1 MEIVCEDFQKALT
14 KIKLLRENA
23 NIIEET
29 VQRSVREIVQN
40 VRESRDEALSFY
52 TKKFDG
58 VEIKDVRVSEEEIKQ
73 ASMFVESSFLEAL
86 QEAKK
91 NIISYHEKQK
101 RQSMFDCTSK
111 GIIRGQIIRPLENIG
126 VYVPGGTASYP
137 SSVLMN
143 VLPAKLAGVKK
154 IVMVTPPR
162 AGGIDPHI
170 LVAASLAG
178 VDEIYMIGGAQAIA
192 ALAYGT
198 NRFQK

>member
-1 MEIVCEDFQKALT
+1 
-14 KIKLLRENA
+14 
-23 NIIEET
+23 
-29 VQRSVREIVQN
+29 
-40 VRESRDEALSFY
+40 
-52 TKKFDG
+52 
-58 VEIKDVRVSEEEIKQ
+58 
-73 ASMFVESSFLEAL
+73 
-86 QEAKK
+86 
-91 NIISYHEKQK
+91 
-101 RQSMFDCTSK
+101 MFDCTSK

-126 VYVPGGTASYP
+126 VYVRGTASYP

-198 NRFQK
+198 ESIPKVDKIVGPKFVRRSSETRSIWNSKYRYDCWTVRNSSYC